1 MFNNW
6 NQLEYSKRQMKAKLT
21 TNWFLASRFI
31 LQNYKTTKL
40 KLSTSVNIIIIFQG
54 TKNRI
59 LKQHLI
65 QGYLVLHDLDKISR
79 IIMWISLFRF
89 AVSVCLFLAF
99 VVSKTNDR
107 VGIRCLPIK
116 SFIYYTSEFR
126 FSNFPSRSFCLAT
139 YSIKG
144 CHIERNINGK
154 CCWFS
159 PWWNVHFLSFHR
171 SCKFAPEESIG
182 VGRLSCWS
190 ATFPENVSDAS
201 LNGGVKCRK

>member
-1 MFNNW
+1 M
-6 NQLEYSKRQMKAKLT
+6 
-21 TNWFLASRFI
+21 
-31 LQNYKTTKL
+31 
-40 KLSTSVNIIIIFQG
+40 STSVNVIIIFPRHKEPHFK
-54 TKNRI
+54 TTFNPR
-59 LKQHLI
+59 L
-65 QGYLVLHDLDKISR
+65 SR
-79 IIMWISLFRF
+79 TTWSRQNFENHYVNFTFRF

-99 VVSKTNDR
+99 EVSKTNDR

-159 PWWNVHFLSFHR
+159 PWRNVHFLFFNR
-171 SCKFAPEESIG
+171 SCKYAPEESIG

-201 LNGGVKCRK
+201 LNGGVKYRK